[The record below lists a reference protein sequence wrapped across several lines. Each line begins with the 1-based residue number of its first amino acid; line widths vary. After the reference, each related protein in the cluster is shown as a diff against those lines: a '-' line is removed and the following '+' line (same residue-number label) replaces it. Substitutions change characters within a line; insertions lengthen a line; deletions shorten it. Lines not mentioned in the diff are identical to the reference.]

1 MNSLSKPILP
11 IAAALLL
18 AMIVRG
24 APASA
29 TEATASMRESS
40 KPSHVVT
47 VKRHARHVP
56 RKAGHRLSWRYVPF
70 VEPVPARW
78 EGCGAWC
85 GRQIVLMLG
94 IGF

>member
-18 AMIVRG
+18 ATIGAG

-29 TEATASMRESS
+29 TEATASMREAS

-56 RKAGHRLSWRYVPF
+56 RKAEHRVAWRYVRR
-70 VEPVPARW
+70 VEPVPTRW

-85 GRQIVLMLG
+85 GRQMVLILG